1 MLRFLGVIAGGGSKR
16 FTLNV
21 NGGGRNR
28 TDLGTLASQN
38 GWKGQKEVI
47 LNLSGDW
54 ISDLIG
60 EPAVYTGSWPAGT
73 RLTVNIQGGCRL
85 MGRGGDAGVGAIVRW
100 THDGRNT
107 SHNGSF
113 TVDRY
118 ATGGGPGGEAFRISA
133 PISGG
138 SVTVNN
144 YGQILAGGG
153 GAGGGGATLLQS
165 YIQYNNGDTSEYAVY
180 QYWSN
185 GGDGGV
191 GQGWDRGQAGGGGR
205 GPLYNYNGQGGDF
218 FNRPGIA
225 GESTW
230 GCRGGNGGTGGGWGG
245 GGNQGEDSQGSSPD
259 RYYADVW
266 RYGPGPGGAPGVAV
280 RNRGWC
286 TLNNYATIAGQIA

>member
-28 TDLGTLASQN
+28 TDLGTLASQS
-38 GWKGQKEVI
+38 GWRGQKEVI
-47 LNLSGDW
+47 FNLTGDW

-60 EPAVYTGSWPAGT
+60 EPAVYTGGWPAGT

-85 MGRGGDAGVGAIVRW
+85 MGRSGDPGLSAVVRW
-100 THDGRNT
+100 I
-107 SHNGSF
+107 HNANQNDKPGNF

-118 ATGGGPGGEAFRISA
+118 ASSGQQGGEALRVSG

-138 SVTVNN
+138 SITINN

-153 GAGGGGATLLQS
+153 GGGGGGAILLQNFLTA
-165 YIQYNNGDTSEYAVY
+165 NNGDSSESYYY

-185 GGDGGV
+185 GGDGGA
-191 GQGWDRGQAGGGGR
+191 GQGWNRGQAGGAGR
-205 GPLYNYNGQGGDF
+205 QPLYSYNANNGVDY

-225 GESTW
+225 GEYTM
-230 GCRGGNGGTGGGWGG
+230 GCRGGNGGTGGTWGAY
-245 GGNQGEDSQGSSPD
+245 GNQGEEAQGNGNGYD
-259 RYYADVW
+259 NQIW
-266 RYGPGPGGAPGVAV
+266 RYGAGAGGPPGVAV